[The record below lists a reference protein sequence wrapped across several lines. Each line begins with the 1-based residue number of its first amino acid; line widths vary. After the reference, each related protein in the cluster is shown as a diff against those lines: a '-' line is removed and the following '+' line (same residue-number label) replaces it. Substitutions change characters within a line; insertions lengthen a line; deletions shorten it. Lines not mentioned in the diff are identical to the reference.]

1 MMVAIEMVYSP
12 FSLIFWLDYLM
23 LLLWWCGGGSWMVL
37 GYSGG
42 WTIDQLSCLERER
55 ERERELENKR
65 VRGGE
70 TDG

>member
-1 MMVAIEMVYSP
+1 
-12 FSLIFWLDYLM
+12 M
-23 LLLWWCGGGSWMVL
+23 LFRSGGSWMVL